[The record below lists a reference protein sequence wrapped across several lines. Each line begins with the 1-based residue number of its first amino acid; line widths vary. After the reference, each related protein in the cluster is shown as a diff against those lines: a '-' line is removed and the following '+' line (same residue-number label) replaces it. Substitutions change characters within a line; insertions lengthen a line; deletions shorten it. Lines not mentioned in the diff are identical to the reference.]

1 MFPDQVLCRS
11 LLSCGLIFPMI
22 KSADVLHSILS
33 HVANRF
39 SSKNMALDVVRR
51 CLIVTITDKC
61 IELVHFQCIISI
73 TLFVVFCCCC
83 CCCCCL
89 FVCFFSYMC
98 LLLTDEFMCRYFN
111 PDDPEAGPAVMRKQ
125 RKIYG
130 QGKQPIKSSVR
141 FKT

>member
-22 KSADVLHSILS
+22 KTVDVLHSILS

-61 IELVHFQCIISI
+61 IE
-73 TLFVVFCCCC
+73 
-83 CCCCCL
+83 
-89 FVCFFSYMC
+89 M
-98 LLLTDEFMCRYFN
+98 
-111 PDDPEAGPAVMRKQ
+111 
-125 RKIYG
+125 
-130 QGKQPIKSSVR
+130 SS
-141 FKT
+141 